1 MKSLNVNRL
10 ALLPIL
16 LSLSLACVPNESA
29 PRLIK
34 VGVSHGPSHSFV
46 LAMKRFGDHLETS
59 SQGRYEVRVY
69 DSSRVGSEKEM
80 QEMLTIGTLE
90 VTVTGLL
97 SNYEPLFA
105 ILEMPFLYRDREHV
119 TKVMRSTTVQKLSA
133 PLIPKGIRLVGFV
146 ENGFRHI
153 TNSKRPI
160 NEPRDL
166 KGLMIR
172 TPENP
177 AQIETFRALG
187 AIPTPLSFSELYTA
201 LLQGVVD
208 GQENPL
214 QNIWFGRLFEAQPHL
229 ALTGHIYNSAYVLIS
244 ERFWGS
250 ISEEDRSLI
259 LEAVEEASNWQ
270 MQHMV
275 KLDGE
280 LEVKLRQ
287 AGVQITA
294 PDRVTFSEATEPAYE
309 ALYERLGHR
318 ARQLVEEIREI
329 R

>member
-1 MKSLNVNRL
+1 
-10 ALLPIL
+10 
-16 LSLSLACVPNESA
+16 
-29 PRLIK
+29 
-34 VGVSHGPSHSFV
+34 
-46 LAMKRFGDHLETS
+46 MKRFGDRLATS

-90 VTVTGLL
+90 ITVTGLL
-97 SNYEPLFA
+97 SNYEPLFT
-105 ILEMPFLYRDREHV
+105 ILEMPYLYRDREHV
-119 TKVMRSTTVQKLSA
+119 TKVMRSATVQKLSA

-166 KGLMIR
+166 EGLMIR

-244 ERFWGS
+244 EHFWSS
-250 ISEEDRSLI
+250 ISQEDRSLI
-259 LEAVEEASNWQ
+259 LEAVDKASNWQ

-275 KLDGE
+275 NLDGE

-287 AGVQITA
+287 AGVEITE
-294 PDRVTFSEATEPAYE
+294 PDRVAFAEATEPAYQ
-309 ALYERLGHR
+309 ALYERLGDR
-318 ARQLVEEIREI
+318 ARQLVEEIRKI
-329 R
+329 Q